1 MMVSGDIPAA
11 GASPRAGRTG
21 WTRVLIA
28 AGVPAVIGVAVWLPL
43 NDGAWDGPLNALGN
57 HLGCQSSRMGCLGPA
72 ILGIAALAVA
82 GCAATGALLRLA
94 GVRPAW
100 PVALAGPVIALLL
113 GTAFQGSSLGR
124 ALSLPGLDLGLVLAI
139 SYGAAAYLTMP
150 GGRAV
155 WRITTGLSLLAVVLV
170 LHVWLSPPGQ
180 SGGAIVPV
188 PAGGSSVTQAPPAS
202 PQCPTAAPTSPP
214 GSGASALPPGC

>member
-1 MMVSGDIPAA
+1 MTVSGDIPAG
-11 GASPRAGRTG
+11 GASPRAGHGG

-43 NDGAWDGPLNALGN
+43 NDGAWDRPLTFLGA
-57 HLGCQSSRMGCLGPA
+57 HLGCETSKMGCLGPA

-113 GTAFQGSSLGR
+113 GTAFQGSFLAS
-124 ALSLPGLDLGLVLAI
+124 ALSLPGLGLGLVLAI

-170 LHVWLSPPGQ
+170 LHVWLSAPGP

-188 PAGGSSVTQAPPAS
+188 PPGGSSVTQAPPAS
-202 PQCPTAAPTSPP
+202 PCPTAAPTSPP